1 MLLDTVLVRE
11 VVFLPLPCA
20 SKREQM
26 TIWCCGP
33 ECETLTAQATEQQV
47 RQLRK
52 AQIEYDY
59 VIACTIIH
67 PGRSLV
73 D

>member
-1 MLLDTVLVRE
+1 
-11 VVFLPLPCA
+11 
-20 SKREQM
+20 M

-67 PGRSLV
+67 PGRSLG